1 MTTPKRVRKKPA
13 PRNPTPD
20 ELIAVLPRGGR
31 GRTSIAKAAN
41 TLRDD
46 YGYKHMTPQLFRLL
60 VARLDDSDVTVEV
73 SRAKLL
79 LEKRNAQTSN
89 LDLRRDN
96 RVLVEALGTK
106 ENLLDAIQQIV
117 EVLPLREPIKP
128 LEYLGD
134 ETGKPMTVEI
144 LLSDLQIGKLQPGYN
159 TPIARKRLY
168 EMGRAACIGIQQK
181 AALGYKVERI
191 VLCLD
196 GDIIESDKKHDNS
209 ARATDTSTAEQMYDA
224 TVAIFEFVVEPLA
237 RLGLPMEVVGIAGN
251 HDWDGHGMG
260 MYRPGRD
267 MFAYPMYKSLEY
279 ISKRSGYDNVQ
290 FIIPDGSYAVVE
302 FYGQYCLYEHGVG
315 VSVTEASMR
324 SHKTKRSEQE
334 KKYITY
340 FRMGDKHNVS
350 TFNSGQYVVNGAFF
364 GSGPGGEEYS
374 SIMGYSSVA
383 AQWMGYHVP
392 RNDSRMT
399 LYDSFTIQLGHI
411 GD

>member
-1 MTTPKRVRKKPA
+1 MTATKRSRKKAP
-13 PRNPTPD
+13 PRNPSPD

-31 GRTSIAKAAN
+31 SRTSIAKAAN
-41 TLRDD
+41 TLRDE
-46 YGYKHMTPQLFRLL
+46 YGYDHMTPQLFRLL

-96 RVLVEALGTK
+96 RVLTEALGRK
-106 ENLLDAIQQIV
+106 EDLLDAVRQIL
-117 EVLPLREPIKP
+117 EELPERPP
-128 LEYLGD
+128 VDFSDYLGLED
-134 ETGKPMTVEI
+134 GKPMTVEI

-159 TPIARKRLY
+159 TQVARKRLY
-168 EMGRAACIGIQQK
+168 EMGRAVIVGIQQK
-181 AALGYKVERI
+181 IALGYRVEKV
-191 VLCLD
+191 VLGLL

-209 ARATDTSTAEQMYDA
+209 ARATDTSTAEQMHDA
-224 TVAIFEFVVEPLA
+224 LVAIFEFVVEPLA
-237 RLGLPMEVVGIAGN
+237 RLGIPMEVVGIAGN

-267 MFAYPMYKSLEY
+267 MLAYPMYAGMSY
-279 ISKRSGYDNVQ
+279 ICQRAGYDNVTWT
-290 FIIPDGSYAVVE
+290 IPDGTYAVVD
-302 FYGQYCLYEHGVG
+302 FYGQKALYEHGVG
-315 VSVTEASMR
+315 VSVTESSMR
-324 SHKTKRSEQE
+324 SHKTKRSEQQKE
-334 KKYITY
+334 YITY

-374 SIMGYSSVA
+374 SIAGYSSVA

-392 RNDSRMT
+392 REDSRLS

-411 GD
+411 GE

>member
-1 MTTPKRVRKKPA
+1 MTKPKRKVA

-41 TLRDD
+41 TLRDE

-96 RVLVEALGTK
+96 KVLVDALGTK
-106 ENLLDAIQQIV
+106 EDLLDAIRQIV
-117 EVLPLREPIKP
+117 ETMPVRPPLDPVD
-128 LEYLGD
+128 YLGD
-134 ETGKPMTVEI
+134 EDGKPMTVEI

-168 EMGRAACIGIQQK
+168 EMGRAAIIGIKQK
-181 AALGYKVERI
+181 VELGYKVERI

-224 TVAIFEFVVEPLA
+224 TVAIFEFVIEPIA
-237 RLGLPMEVVGIAGN
+237 RLGIPMDVIGIAGN

-267 MFAYPMYKSLEY
+267 MFAYPMYKSMEY
-279 ISKRSGYDNVQ
+279 IAKRAGYDNVD
-290 FIIPDGSYAVVE
+290 FTIPDGTYAVVD
-302 FYGQYCLYEHGVG
+302 FYGQKCLYEHGVG
-315 VSVTEASMR
+315 VSVTESSMR
-324 SHKTKRSEQE
+324 AHKTRRSEQE
-334 KKYITY
+334 KAYITY

-350 TFNSGQYVVNGAFF
+350 TFNAGQYVVNGAFF
-364 GSGPGGEEYS
+364 GSGAGGEEYS
-374 SIMGYSSVA
+374 SINGYSSVA

-392 RNDSRMT
+392 RNDSRLT

-411 GD
+411 GE